1 MIYGLDRADHL
12 RLDRRITIVSLVIF
26 LLFIGIAARLFWLQV
41 MLHQNFVA
49 LADKQHVVV
58 STVDPARGEILA
70 RDHTNVSQE
79 DLYPLAANKVYY
91 EVYVDPAKITQP
103 QNTADALAGAL
114 GLQSADIIERLKKTG
129 DNYEPIKHKVTEE
142 QLAAIKKINLPGIAY
157 KKETWRFYPDKDI
170 GAQLLGFYGVRADKK
185 QGIYGLE
192 AFWDKELSGQSITS
206 KFERTLKNGLVPDNS
221 VADGVVD
228 GADLVLTIDRTIQY
242 QACRALDRAVAS
254 LGAENG
260 SLVIEESATGRILSL
275 CNSPSFDPN
284 NYGEVSN
291 VSDFNNNAVYEAYE
305 PGSAFKVIAMGI
317 ALDSGKVTPSTTYE
331 DTGVVKLAGY
341 SIKNSDKLAHG
352 TVTMTGVLEKSLNT
366 GMIFA
371 TESVP
376 NTQFEKYIK
385 NFGFG
390 QLYNAQLDQEV
401 KGDISTLSKNGEIHK
416 ATASFG
422 QGITVTPL
430 QLVNAVNVIANEGKL
445 MQPYIVE
452 EVRYPDG
459 RVVKTQPKVLR
470 QVIKPQTASQ
480 VGAMMVSVVDNG
492 FGKKAGVSGY
502 YIAGKTG
509 TAQVAENGAYGGKTV
524 QSFVGF
530 GPVDKPRF
538 TMVTKL
544 TNPSGAGWAESS
556 AAPLF
561 GELAS
566 FLMKYYQIAPQR

>member
-1 MIYGLDRADHL
+1 
-12 RLDRRITIVSLVIF
+12 LVIF
-26 LLFIGIAARLFWLQV
+26 LLFVGIAARLFWLQIV
-41 MLHQNFVA
+41 LHQNFVA

-91 EVYVDPAKITQP
+91 EVYVDPSKITQP

-114 GLQSADIIERLKKTG
+114 GLQSADIIERLKKTA

-142 QLAAIKKINLPGIAY
+142 QLAAVKKIALPGIAY

-170 GAQLLGFYGVRADKK
+170 GAQLLGFYGVRDDKK

-206 KFERTLKNGLVPDNS
+206 KFERTLKNGLVPDT
-221 VADGVVD
+221 ADATGVVD

-260 SLVIEESATGRILSL
+260 SLVIEESATGRILSI

-341 SIKNSDKLAHG
+341 SIKNSDKLGHG

-371 TESVP
+371 TQNVP
-376 NTQFEKYIK
+376 NPVFEKYIK

-401 KGDISTLSKNGEIHK
+401 KGDISSLAKQGEIHK

-430 QLVNAVNVIANEGKL
+430 QLVNAVNVIANDGKL

-492 FGKKAGVSGY
+492 FGKKAGVPGY

-566 FLMKYYQIAPQR
+566 FLMKYYQIAPER